1 MKDVLLSSLV
11 PSSCWIQNRRCSWF
25 VRTGRRRPRETVAQE
40 LLIGFDYCPKA
51 SQNHGFLSNN
61 QKHSEHPEAS
71 KILFI
76 VFWPET
82 MNGTVNSFESKLL

>member
-1 MKDVLLSSLV
+1 MLNEGCIIVEFGPFFVLDSKEALFLLCEDRKT
-11 PSSCWIQNRRCSWF
+11 P
-25 VRTGRRRPRETVAQE
+25 RRPRETVAQE

-51 SQNHGFLSNN
+51 SQIHGFLSNN

-76 VFWPET
+76 VVWPET
-82 MNGTVNSFESKLL
+82 MNDYS